1 MNVLEEVGENGK
13 SIREGG
19 FVKMSWARMVGVEDA
34 EPRKEKE
41 WSLL

>member
-1 MNVLEEVGENGK
+1 MNVLEEVGEDGK
-13 SIREGG
+13 SIIVGD
-19 FVKMSWARMVGVEDA
+19 FVRMSWVRMVGVENA